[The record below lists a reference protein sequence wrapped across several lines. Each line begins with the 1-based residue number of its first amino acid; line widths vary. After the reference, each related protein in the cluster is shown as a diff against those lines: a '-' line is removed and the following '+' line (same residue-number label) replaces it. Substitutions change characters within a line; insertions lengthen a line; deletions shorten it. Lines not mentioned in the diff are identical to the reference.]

1 MQDHSHHVQEFHEVG
16 FFLILGRS
24 VSLHSCAWCSVRSS
38 LHTSG
43 AHLTAA
49 LQGANRCGGN
59 AAPYTP
65 FYPPA
70 LISKTHS

>member
-1 MQDHSHHVQEFHEVG
+1 MQDHLHCMQDLQLVDFG
-16 FFLILGRS
+16 FYGIVS